1 MYQRILNLLNIR
13 GYQKEMTPLG
23 PCYVKEDW
31 GRKKGVFIAYE
42 HKPDGSLYTTEETG
56 SLNEEL
62 KQYIGPKASVLVL
75 ILSEQGR
82 STWTDPDRA
91 FEELYDPVCMILS
104 ASDSK
109 DRSSAPPEEFRFRKL
124 KDYQATAVILTIN
137 IFMYLWSAASTEIL
151 NWGALTW
158 MHAFKQGELY
168 RLVTSNFLHNGFD
181 HLFNNMI
188 VFVLIGSRLEPIFGR
203 ARYVA
208 LYMGAGLCGSM
219 SNFLHNG
226 FDHLFNN
233 MIVFVLIGSRLEPI
247 FGRARYVALYM
258 GAGLCGSIVSA
269 VYYMNMGEM
278 VASVGASGAIFG
290 LIGAMLWILIK
301 NRGYQKEFYGGGV
314 ALMIAGSLYHG
325 FSTMG
330 VDNAAHIG
338 GCIGGFLLAILLYRQ
353 DRGK

>member
-1 MYQRILNLLNIR
+1 LNLWYNSNRVEKASIGGNVMYQRILNLLNIR

-208 LYMGAGLCGSM
+208 LYMGAGLCGS
-219 SNFLHNG
+219 
-226 FDHLFNN
+226 
-233 MIVFVLIGSRLEPI
+233 
-247 FGRARYVALYM
+247 
-258 GAGLCGSIVSA
+258 IVSA

>member
-1 MYQRILNLLNIR
+1 
-13 GYQKEMTPLG
+13 MTPLG

-208 LYMGAGLCGSM
+208 LYMGAGLCGS
-219 SNFLHNG
+219 
-226 FDHLFNN
+226 
-233 MIVFVLIGSRLEPI
+233 
-247 FGRARYVALYM
+247 
-258 GAGLCGSIVSA
+258 IVSA

>member
-1 MYQRILNLLNIR
+1 M
-13 GYQKEMTPLG
+13 GKE
-23 PCYVKEDW
+23 
-31 GRKKGVFIAYE
+31 KGVFIAYE

-208 LYMGAGLCGSM
+208 LYMGAGLCGS
-219 SNFLHNG
+219 
-226 FDHLFNN
+226 
-233 MIVFVLIGSRLEPI
+233 
-247 FGRARYVALYM
+247 
-258 GAGLCGSIVSA
+258 IVSA

>member
-208 LYMGAGLCGSM
+208 LYMGAGLCGS
-219 SNFLHNG
+219 
-226 FDHLFNN
+226 
-233 MIVFVLIGSRLEPI
+233 
-247 FGRARYVALYM
+247 
-258 GAGLCGSIVSA
+258 IVSA

-290 LIGAMLWILIK
+290 LIGAMLWILLKTGVIK
-301 NRGYQKEFYGGGV
+301 KNFTEEESR
-314 ALMIAGSLYHG
+314 L
-325 FSTMG
+325 
-330 VDNAAHIG
+330 
-338 GCIGGFLLAILLYRQ
+338 
-353 DRGK
+353 

>member
-1 MYQRILNLLNIR
+1 MNLWYNSNRVEKASIGGNVMYQRILNLLNIR

-208 LYMGAGLCGSM
+208 LYMGAGLCGS
-219 SNFLHNG
+219 
-226 FDHLFNN
+226 
-233 MIVFVLIGSRLEPI
+233 
-247 FGRARYVALYM
+247 
-258 GAGLCGSIVSA
+258 IVSA

-338 GCIGGFLLAILLYRQ
+338 GCIGGFFLAILLYRQ

>member
-208 LYMGAGLCGSM
+208 LYMGAGLCGS
-219 SNFLHNG
+219 
-226 FDHLFNN
+226 
-233 MIVFVLIGSRLEPI
+233 
-247 FGRARYVALYM
+247 
-258 GAGLCGSIVSA
+258 IVSA

-338 GCIGGFLLAILLYRQ
+338 GCIGGFLLAIFLYRQ
-353 DRGK
+353 YRGK

>member
-91 FEELYDPVCMILS
+91 FEELYDSVCMILS

-168 RLVTSNFLHNGFD
+168 RLVT
-181 HLFNNMI
+181 
-188 VFVLIGSRLEPIFGR
+188 
-203 ARYVA
+203 
-208 LYMGAGLCGSM
+208 

-338 GCIGGFLLAILLYRQ
+338 GCIGGFFLAILLYRQ

>member
-1 MYQRILNLLNIR
+1 MNLWYNSNRVEKASIGGNVMYQRILNLLNIR

-208 LYMGAGLCGSM
+208 LYMGAGLCGS
-219 SNFLHNG
+219 
-226 FDHLFNN
+226 
-233 MIVFVLIGSRLEPI
+233 
-247 FGRARYVALYM
+247 
-258 GAGLCGSIVSA
+258 IVSA
-269 VYYMNMGEM
+269 VYYMNMGEI

>member
-203 ARYVA
+203 ARYV
-208 LYMGAGLCGSM
+208 
-219 SNFLHNG
+219 
-226 FDHLFNN
+226 
-233 MIVFVLIGSRLEPI
+233 V
-247 FGRARYVALYM
+247 LYM
-258 GAGLCGSIVSA
+258 GAGLCGSIASA

-338 GCIGGFLLAILLYRQ
+338 GCIGGFLLAILLYRR

>member
-1 MYQRILNLLNIR
+1 
-13 GYQKEMTPLG
+13 
-23 PCYVKEDW
+23 
-31 GRKKGVFIAYE
+31 
-42 HKPDGSLYTTEETG
+42 
-56 SLNEEL
+56 
-62 KQYIGPKASVLVL
+62 
-75 ILSEQGR
+75 
-82 STWTDPDRA
+82 
-91 FEELYDPVCMILS
+91 MILS

-109 DRSSAPPEEFRFRKL
+109 DRSSASPEEFRFRKL

-168 RLVTSNFLHNGFD
+168 RLVT
-181 HLFNNMI
+181 
-188 VFVLIGSRLEPIFGR
+188 
-203 ARYVA
+203 
-208 LYMGAGLCGSM
+208 

>member
-208 LYMGAGLCGSM
+208 LYMGAGLCGS
-219 SNFLHNG
+219 
-226 FDHLFNN
+226 
-233 MIVFVLIGSRLEPI
+233 
-247 FGRARYVALYM
+247 
-258 GAGLCGSIVSA
+258 IVSA

-301 NRGYQKEFYGGGV
+301 NRGYQKEFYGGGF

>member
-1 MYQRILNLLNIR
+1 MNLWYNSNRVEKASIGGNVMYQRILNLLNIR

-208 LYMGAGLCGSM
+208 LYMGAGLCGS
-219 SNFLHNG
+219 
-226 FDHLFNN
+226 
-233 MIVFVLIGSRLEPI
+233 
-247 FGRARYVALYM
+247 
-258 GAGLCGSIVSA
+258 IVSA

-338 GCIGGFLLAILLYRQ
+338 ACIGGFLLAILLYRQ

>member
-23 PCYVKEDW
+23 PCYIKEEL
-31 GRKKGVFIAYE
+31 GRKKGVFMAYE
-42 HKPDGSLYTTEETG
+42 HKPDGNLYTKEEVA
-56 SLNEEL
+56 LLDERL
-62 KQYIGPKASVLVL
+62 RQYIGARSSVLVL

-104 ASDSK
+104 ASDREDKTEGPSE
-109 DRSSAPPEEFRFRKL
+109 RFQFRKL
-124 KDYQATAVILTIN
+124 EDYKATAVILGLN
-137 IFMYLWSAASTEIL
+137 IFMYLWSVASKEIIY
-151 NWGALTW
+151 WGALTW
-158 MHAFKQGELY
+158 MDALQQGQLY
-168 RLVTSNFLHNGFD
+168 RLMTCIFLHGGFD
-181 HLFNNMI
+181 HLFSNMM
-188 VFVLIGSRLEPIFGR
+188 VFLLVGSRLEPIFGSG
-203 ARYVA
+203 RYVG
-208 LYMGAGLCGSM
+208 LYLGAGLS
-219 SNFLHNG
+219 
-226 FDHLFNN
+226 
-233 MIVFVLIGSRLEPI
+233 
-247 FGRARYVALYM
+247 
-258 GAGLCGSIVSA
+258 GSIVSA
-269 VYYMNMGEM
+269 VYYMSTGEM

-314 ALMIAGSLYHG
+314 VLMIAGSLYHG

-330 VDNAAHIG
+330 IDNAAHIG

>member
-151 NWGALTW
+151 NRGALTW

-168 RLVTSNFLHNGFD
+168 RLVT
-181 HLFNNMI
+181 
-188 VFVLIGSRLEPIFGR
+188 
-203 ARYVA
+203 
-208 LYMGAGLCGSM
+208 

>member
-208 LYMGAGLCGSM
+208 LYMGAGLCGS
-219 SNFLHNG
+219 
-226 FDHLFNN
+226 
-233 MIVFVLIGSRLEPI
+233 
-247 FGRARYVALYM
+247 
-258 GAGLCGSIVSA
+258 IVSA

-338 GCIGGFLLAILLYRQ
+338 GCIGGFFLAILLYRQ

>member
-137 IFMYLWSAASTEIL
+137 IFMYLWSDASTEIL

-168 RLVTSNFLHNGFD
+168 RLVT
-181 HLFNNMI
+181 
-188 VFVLIGSRLEPIFGR
+188 
-203 ARYVA
+203 
-208 LYMGAGLCGSM
+208 

>member
-208 LYMGAGLCGSM
+208 LYMGAGLCGS
-219 SNFLHNG
+219 
-226 FDHLFNN
+226 
-233 MIVFVLIGSRLEPI
+233 
-247 FGRARYVALYM
+247 
-258 GAGLCGSIVSA
+258 IVSA

-338 GCIGGFLLAILLYRQ
+338 GCIGGFLLAILLYRR

>member
-1 MYQRILNLLNIR
+1 LNLWYNSNRVEKASIGGNIMYQRILNLLNIR

-208 LYMGAGLCGSM
+208 LYMGAGLCGS
-219 SNFLHNG
+219 
-226 FDHLFNN
+226 
-233 MIVFVLIGSRLEPI
+233 
-247 FGRARYVALYM
+247 
-258 GAGLCGSIVSA
+258 IVSA

-338 GCIGGFLLAILLYRQ
+338 GCIGGFFFAILLYRQ

>member
-208 LYMGAGLCGSM
+208 LYMGAGLCGS
-219 SNFLHNG
+219 
-226 FDHLFNN
+226 
-233 MIVFVLIGSRLEPI
+233 
-247 FGRARYVALYM
+247 
-258 GAGLCGSIVSA
+258 IVSA

-338 GCIGGFLLAILLYRQ
+338 GCIGGFLLGYLAVSARQ
-353 DRGK
+353 GKMRVKVVP

>member
-1 MYQRILNLLNIR
+1 MNLWYNSNRVEKASIGGNVMYQRILNLLNIR

-188 VFVLIGSRLEPIFGR
+188 VFVL
-203 ARYVA
+203 
-208 LYMGAGLCGSM
+208 
-219 SNFLHNG
+219 N
-226 FDHLFNN
+226 
-233 MIVFVLIGSRLEPI
+233 GSRLEPI

>member
-42 HKPDGSLYTTEETG
+42 HKPDGSLYTTGETG

-208 LYMGAGLCGSM
+208 LYMGAGLCGS
-219 SNFLHNG
+219 
-226 FDHLFNN
+226 
-233 MIVFVLIGSRLEPI
+233 
-247 FGRARYVALYM
+247 
-258 GAGLCGSIVSA
+258 IVSA

>member
-62 KQYIGPKASVLVL
+62 KQYIGSKASVLVL

-208 LYMGAGLCGSM
+208 LYMGAGLCGS
-219 SNFLHNG
+219 
-226 FDHLFNN
+226 
-233 MIVFVLIGSRLEPI
+233 
-247 FGRARYVALYM
+247 
-258 GAGLCGSIVSA
+258 IVSA

>member
-208 LYMGAGLCGSM
+208 LYMGAGLCGS
-219 SNFLHNG
+219 
-226 FDHLFNN
+226 
-233 MIVFVLIGSRLEPI
+233 
-247 FGRARYVALYM
+247 
-258 GAGLCGSIVSA
+258 IVSA

-338 GCIGGFLLAILLYRQ
+338 ACIGGFLLAILLYRQ

>member
-208 LYMGAGLCGSM
+208 LYMGAGLCGS
-219 SNFLHNG
+219 
-226 FDHLFNN
+226 
-233 MIVFVLIGSRLEPI
+233 
-247 FGRARYVALYM
+247 
-258 GAGLCGSIVSA
+258 IVSA
-269 VYYMNMGEM
+269 VYYINMGEM

>member
-109 DRSSAPPEEFRFRKL
+109 DRSSASPEEFRFRKL

-168 RLVTSNFLHNGFD
+168 RLVT
-181 HLFNNMI
+181 
-188 VFVLIGSRLEPIFGR
+188 
-203 ARYVA
+203 
-208 LYMGAGLCGSM
+208 

-338 GCIGGFLLAILLYRQ
+338 GCIGGFLLAILLYPQ

>member
-124 KDYQATAVILTIN
+124 KDYHATAVILTIN

-168 RLVTSNFLHNGFD
+168 RLVT
-181 HLFNNMI
+181 
-188 VFVLIGSRLEPIFGR
+188 
-203 ARYVA
+203 
-208 LYMGAGLCGSM
+208 

>member
-109 DRSSAPPEEFRFRKL
+109 DRSSASPEEFRFRKL

-168 RLVTSNFLHNGFD
+168 RLVT
-181 HLFNNMI
+181 
-188 VFVLIGSRLEPIFGR
+188 
-203 ARYVA
+203 
-208 LYMGAGLCGSM
+208 

>member
-1 MYQRILNLLNIR
+1 
-13 GYQKEMTPLG
+13 
-23 PCYVKEDW
+23 
-31 GRKKGVFIAYE
+31 
-42 HKPDGSLYTTEETG
+42 
-56 SLNEEL
+56 
-62 KQYIGPKASVLVL
+62 
-75 ILSEQGR
+75 
-82 STWTDPDRA
+82 
-91 FEELYDPVCMILS
+91 
-104 ASDSK
+104 
-109 DRSSAPPEEFRFRKL
+109 
-124 KDYQATAVILTIN
+124 
-137 IFMYLWSAASTEIL
+137 
-151 NWGALTW
+151 

-168 RLVTSNFLHNGFD
+168 RLVT
-181 HLFNNMI
+181 
-188 VFVLIGSRLEPIFGR
+188 
-203 ARYVA
+203 
-208 LYMGAGLCGSM
+208 

-338 GCIGGFLLAILLYRQ
+338 GCIGGFFFAILLYRQ

>member
-23 PCYVKEDW
+23 PCYVKEEL

-42 HKPDGSLYTTEETG
+42 HKPDGSLYTQEETG
-56 SLNEEL
+56 VLNEKL
-62 KQYIGPKASVLVL
+62 RKYMGPKGAVLVL

-91 FEELYDPVCMILS
+91 FQELYDPVCMILS
-104 ASDSK
+104 ASDRTDK
-109 DRSSAPPEEFRFRKL
+109 SSAPVAEMRFRKL
-124 KDYQATAVILTIN
+124 KDYQATAIILILN
-137 IFMYLWSAASTEIL
+137 IFMYLWSLASTEIL

-158 MHAFKQGELY
+158 MHALKRGQLY
-168 RLVTSNFLHNGFD
+168 RLVTSMFLHYGFD

-208 LYMGAGLCGSM
+208 LYLGS
-219 SNFLHNG
+219 
-226 FDHLFNN
+226 
-233 MIVFVLIGSRLEPI
+233 
-247 FGRARYVALYM
+247 
-258 GAGLCGSIVSA
+258 GLCGSIVSA
-269 VYYMNMGEM
+269 VYYMNTGEM

-314 ALMIAGSLYHG
+314 AFMIVGSLYHG

-338 GCIGGFLLAILLYRQ
+338 GCIGGFFLAIWLYRQ
-353 DRGK
+353 NREKSM

>member
-42 HKPDGSLYTTEETG
+42 HKPDGSLYTAEETG
-56 SLNEEL
+56 SLNEKL

-109 DRSSAPPEEFRFRKL
+109 GRSSSPPEEFRFRKL

-137 IFMYLWSAASTEIL
+137 LFMYLWSVASTEIL

-168 RLVTSNFLHNGFD
+168 RLVT
-181 HLFNNMI
+181 
-188 VFVLIGSRLEPIFGR
+188 
-203 ARYVA
+203 
-208 LYMGAGLCGSM
+208 

-290 LIGAMLWILIK
+290 LIGAMLWILVK

-325 FSTMG
+325 FSTIG

-353 DRGK
+353 DREK

>member
-208 LYMGAGLCGSM
+208 LYMGAGLCGS
-219 SNFLHNG
+219 
-226 FDHLFNN
+226 
-233 MIVFVLIGSRLEPI
+233 
-247 FGRARYVALYM
+247 
-258 GAGLCGSIVSA
+258 IVSA

-338 GCIGGFLLAILLYRQ
+338 GCIGGFFFEIGRAHV
-353 DRGK
+353 

>member
-23 PCYVKEDW
+23 PCYVKEEL

-42 HKPDGSLYTTEETG
+42 YKPDGSLYTAEETG

-62 KQYIGPKASVLVL
+62 KQNIGPKASVLVL

-82 STWTDPDRA
+82 STWTDPDSS

-109 DRSSAPPEEFRFRKL
+109 GRSSAPSEEFRFRKL
-124 KDYQATAVILTIN
+124 KDYQATAVILMIN
-137 IFMYLWSAASTEIL
+137 IFMYLWSVASTEIL

-208 LYMGAGLCGSM
+208 LYMGAGLCGS
-219 SNFLHNG
+219 
-226 FDHLFNN
+226 
-233 MIVFVLIGSRLEPI
+233 
-247 FGRARYVALYM
+247 
-258 GAGLCGSIVSA
+258 IVSA
-269 VYYMNMGEM
+269 VYYMNMEEM

-290 LIGAMLWILIK
+290 LIGAMLWSLIK
-301 NRGYQKEFYGGGV
+301 NRGYQKEYYGGGV

-338 GCIGGFLLAILLYRQ
+338 GCIGGFLLAILLYRR

>member
-208 LYMGAGLCGSM
+208 LYMGAGLCGS
-219 SNFLHNG
+219 
-226 FDHLFNN
+226 
-233 MIVFVLIGSRLEPI
+233 
-247 FGRARYVALYM
+247 
-258 GAGLCGSIVSA
+258 IVSA

>member
-23 PCYVKEDW
+23 PCYVKEELS
-31 GRKKGVFIAYE
+31 RKKGVFIAYE
-42 HKPDGSLYTTEETG
+42 HKPDGSLYTAEETG

-62 KQYIGPKASVLVL
+62 KQYIGPKASILVL
-75 ILSEQGR
+75 ILSEQGG
-82 STWTDPDRA
+82 SIWTDPDRS

-109 DRSSAPPEEFRFRKL
+109 GRLSAPSEEFRFRKL
-124 KDYQATAVILTIN
+124 KDYRATAVILMIN

-188 VFVLIGSRLEPIFGR
+188 VFVLIGSRLERSFGR
-203 ARYVA
+203 ARYV
-208 LYMGAGLCGSM
+208 
-219 SNFLHNG
+219 
-226 FDHLFNN
+226 
-233 MIVFVLIGSRLEPI
+233 V
-247 FGRARYVALYM
+247 LYM
-258 GAGLCGSIVSA
+258 GAGLCGSIASA

-314 ALMIAGSLYHG
+314 ATIIWESLYHG

-338 GCIGGFLLAILLYRQ
+338 GCIGGFLLAILLYRR

>member
-1 MYQRILNLLNIR
+1 MNLWYNSNRVEKASIGGNVMYQRILNLLNIR

-208 LYMGAGLCGSM
+208 LYMGAGLCGS
-219 SNFLHNG
+219 
-226 FDHLFNN
+226 
-233 MIVFVLIGSRLEPI
+233 
-247 FGRARYVALYM
+247 
-258 GAGLCGSIVSA
+258 IVSA

>member
-158 MHAFKQGELY
+158 MHSFKQGELY
-168 RLVTSNFLHNGFD
+168 RLVT
-181 HLFNNMI
+181 
-188 VFVLIGSRLEPIFGR
+188 
-203 ARYVA
+203 
-208 LYMGAGLCGSM
+208 

-338 GCIGGFLLAILLYRQ
+338 GCIGGFFFAILLYRQ